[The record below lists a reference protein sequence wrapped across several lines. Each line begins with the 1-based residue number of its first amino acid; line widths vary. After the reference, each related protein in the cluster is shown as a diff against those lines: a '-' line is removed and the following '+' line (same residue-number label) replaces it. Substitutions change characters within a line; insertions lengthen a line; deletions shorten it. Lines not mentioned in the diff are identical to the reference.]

1 MLKPTTRRQALRD
14 AAKPTTPTAQDGGQ
28 IVRGRLAFH
37 VRAKR
42 KDHFYFLGGRLDPAY
57 QRLDPEILRRHS
69 VKWREL
75 ATETMVTTTKCA
87 GALQGQHVGG
97 LFDDA
102 KHVLVAF
109 RIIADAA
116 AGIGGEKA
124 ADWARAYGF
133 LGGLQYSGER
143 QRVGFRALQEPDGDA
158 LGTARAD
165 AGQALEFADQVA
177 DGFWKISRSHG
188 EIVKF
193 SFAGMRWRME

>member
-97 LFDDA
+97 LFDHAEDT
-102 KHVLVAF
+102 VVAA
-109 RIIADAA
+109 RVITNIA
-116 AGIGGEKA
+116 
-124 ADWARAYGF
+124 ARF
-133 LGGLQYSGER
+133 SGKKSAR
-143 QRVGFRALQEPDGDA
+143 RARPNHIFCD
-158 LGTARAD
+158 
-165 AGQALEFADQVA
+165 
-177 DGFWKISRSHG
+177 
-188 EIVKF
+188 
-193 SFAGMRWRME
+193 